1 MAQPVVLW
9 SQNKESVF
17 VTFEIRDVS
26 DLKVDLKPTS
36 LEITCKGNMG
46 TEYHSVLT
54 FFEEINV
61 DDSQYATNR
70 SLVFNIVKKVA
81 SEQGENWPRLLS
93 EKKKWQWLKVDWS
106 KFEDS
111 DAEEAAAPE
120 GMDWTGGM
128 GGGMPGMGGMG
139 GMPGMEGLG
148 GMMGGMGGMPGM
160 EGLGGMGGMPGME
173 GLGGDGGFDMAKMQ
187 EMMEKM
193 GLNKE
198 GDGIP
203 DLETDKQ
210 ADLDEVDN
218 GSSPDKKD
226 ALDEVE
232 NGSSVIA

>member
-1 MAQPVVLW
+1 MAQSVVFW
-9 SQNKESVF
+9 SQNKQSIF
-17 VTFEIRDVS
+17 LTFEIRDVS
-26 DLKVDLKPTS
+26 DLTVDLKSTS

-93 EKKKWQWLKVDWS
+93 EKKKCQWLKVDWS

-111 DAEEAAAPE
+111 DAEEATAP
-120 GMDWTGGM
+120 D
-128 GGGMPGMGGMG
+128 GMG
-139 GMPGMEGLG
+139 GMPGMEGL
-148 GMMGGMGGMPGM
+148 GGMGGMPGM